1 MAEEVFCLQ
10 NHLEIQKK
18 IVPELLELLE
28 KRYNILTTIYYNQP
42 IGRRMLASYLG
53 IGERIVR
60 SEVSFFRKQN
70 LIDINSDGMTV
81 TTEGKEIL
89 EKLKEFVHELKGL
102 SEMEEFM
109 RKNLNLKDV
118 IVVPGNVDENELVL
132 DEIGKSAANYLKE
145 LLKDRMIIALTGG
158 TSVKKLVDNMSKIND
173 YRHLLVVPAR
183 GGLGRK
189 VEIQANTLVA
199 KLAEKLSADYRMLQL
214 LENVD
219 YAEIFAILN
228 EESIKEVQ
236 ENINNANILIYG
248 IGKADEMAARR
259 GFQEAKINKLKQ
271 AGAVGEAFGCY
282 FDRQGNIIFSTSTA
296 GIKSENTKKI
306 EYRISIAGGQSKAE
320 AIISVQRYNPQNILI
335 TDEGAAKEIINII
348 KNENNDK
355 GND

>member
-1 MAEEVFCLQ
+1 MQ
-10 NHLEIQKK
+10 NHLETQRK
-18 IVPELLELLE
+18 IVPELLEVLE

-81 TTEGKEIL
+81 TSEGKDIL
-89 EKLKEFVHELKGL
+89 EKLKEFIHELKGL

-118 IVVPGNVDENELVL
+118 IVVPGNLDDNELVL
-132 DEIGKSAANYLKE
+132 DEMGKSAANYLKE

-158 TSVKKLVDNMSKIND
+158 TSVKKMVDNMSKTND
-173 YRHLLVVPAR
+173 YRHLLVIPAR
-183 GGLGRK
+183 GGLGRN
-189 VEIQANTLVA
+189 VGIQSNTLVA

-219 YAEIFAILN
+219 YAELFSILN

-236 ENINNANILIYG
+236 ESIGKANVLIYG
-248 IGKADEMAARR
+248 IGKADEMATRR
-259 GFQEAKINKLKQ
+259 GFKEDKIEKLKKL
-271 AGAVGEAFGCY
+271 GAVGEAFGCY
-282 FDRQGNIIFSTSTA
+282 FDNKGKIVLSTSTA
-296 GIKSENTKKI
+296 GIKSEDTKRI
-306 EYRISIAGGQSKAE
+306 EYRISIAGGKSKAE
-320 AIISVQRYNPQNILI
+320 AIIGVQRYNPQNILI

-348 KNENNDK
+348 KSEDINSGNN
-355 GND
+355 